1 MRHGF
6 AKLSAAL
13 AALICLSAAGAAM
26 AQAAEGPRW
35 KLAGKYLTAGE
46 TREMTTVSG
55 EVTLKALFLGEK
67 ITLACTKQS
76 YEKAS
81 IVGSSIG
88 NSATFKATEDLS
100 GCTVTGNGSKCI
112 VAGGGTIKT
121 EPLEGRLA
129 YATKERT
136 GKILMLFGKAGS
148 SETLWAIVKF
158 EGAGCDIKTTEI
170 KGSTVTEAVTAGTPD
185 EVGKEAYAKVQELK
199 FPTSQSADVWV
210 EKEGKLEEE
219 PVNLK
224 FAAEDA
230 KPSGASDLEA
240 KTSELFGASTQP
252 TEDLG
257 WNVGGSHLGKEE
269 SRELT
274 TGSGE
279 FTLTHTSGIKIKCTG
294 QEYEKASIDGS
305 SGANAG
311 TIKVAHLNFSGC
323 TVTGNG
329 SGCSVSGGRI
339 KTEALEGRLA
349 YATKER
355 TGKILMLFGN
365 DGSSPT
371 KWWALN
377 FEGAGCTVK
386 TTELYGSVVAEVV
399 TAGTPDEVGSEAEAK
414 VQQLRFPTSEVEKVW
429 VEKEGKLVE
438 EPVRLQLSGMAV
450 VPSGT
455 SDLELKSGG
464 LFGAFTNV

>member
-1 MRHGF
+1 MRHGI
-6 AKLSAAL
+6 AKLSVAL
-13 AALICLSAAGAAM
+13 TALICITAATATI

-35 KLAGKYLTAGE
+35 KLDNKYLTAGE
-46 TREMTTVSG
+46 TRELTPGTGDFTMSAELFGGT
-55 EVTLKALFLGEK
+55 VTL
-67 ITLACTKQS
+67 TCTKQT

-81 IVGSSIG
+81 IGSAGIG
-88 NSATFKATEDLS
+88 NAGTLKATEDFS
-100 GCTVTGNGSKCI
+100 GCTVTGNGGGKCS
-112 VAGGGTIKT
+112 VTGGAFKT
-121 EPLEGRLA
+121 QPLEGHLA

-136 GKILMLFGKAGS
+136 GKILAVLGNDGS
-148 SETLWAIVKF
+148 SPTSWGFLKM
-158 EGAGCDIKTTEI
+158 EGAGCLVHEI
-170 KGSTVTEAVTAGTPD
+170 EVSGSVAAEVATAGKAD
-185 EVGKEAYAKVQELK
+185 EVGKEGEAKVQELK
-199 FPTSQSADVWV
+199 FPTTPSEKVWV

-219 PVNLK
+219 PVRLRMG
-224 FAAEDA
+224 AVHAI
-230 KPSGASDLEA
+230 PSGTSDLEV
-240 KTSELFGASTQP
+240 KTSEPFGASTRP
-252 TEDLG
+252 TENLG
-257 WNVGGSHLGKEE
+257 WHVAGRDLGKEE
-269 SRELT
+269 PVELAP
-274 TGSGE
+274 GSGE

-294 QEYEKASIDGS
+294 QEYEKGTLEGASNG
-305 SGANAG
+305 NAS

-329 SGCSVSGGRI
+329 TGCSVFGLI

-355 TGKILMLFGN
+355 TGKIMVLFGN

-371 KWWALN
+371 KWWLVKFA
-377 FEGAGCTVK
+377 GAGCTD
-386 TTELYGSVVAEVV
+386 TEAELYGSAVTEVV

-414 VQQLRFPTSEVEKVW
+414 DEQFRLPTSEIEKVW

-455 SDLELKSGG
+455 SNLELKSGG